1 MQGALVARSHHTSV
15 KVPDLLIAAVA
26 GLRGLPVIHYDRDFD
41 LIAEATGQDTRWVV
55 PRGSID

>member
-1 MQGALVARSHHTSV
+1 
-15 KVPDLLIAAVA
+15 
-26 GLRGLPVIHYDRDFD
+26 LPVIHYDHDFD